1 MKKILVL
8 LSMALAT
15 SGAMA
20 QCGSDYLGTKTLYTP
35 QQLKMSP
42 PPAGYDVVFINHVGR
57 HGARHLTKSV
67 DVAYAY
73 GLLAKADSAGTLTSN
88 GQTLWAMVKRL
99 QKVEQGGTKSITQ
112 EGKNELDGI
121 GRRMYER
128 YPSLFKDQKQLKIAV
143 TKEIRTQQSAEA
155 FVKGLNAKMKDTLSA
170 TFYNDD
176 TDLRF
181 YDSSTEYKK
190 FVEDG
195 NWRETMDKLEA
206 AEHIADFEADFC
218 NGIFKPEFAE
228 KLSAA
233 NKDRFTTDI
242 FGFAAIVPSL
252 KYEIKA
258 AGFSPSDLNI
268 AGLFSCNQLKVLG
281 EISNADENLKKGPG
295 TNVKGIQ
302 VSIAAPLMLDFIK
315 SSESMIS
322 EGKHGVQLRFAHAET
337 IAPIAALMG
346 IDMAS
351 TQAKGAD
358 DINKTW
364 DAAKVIPLSSN
375 IQWVF
380 YKKRGGNKYLVK
392 VLLNEKEVHI
402 NGLPKQNSVYYDY
415 DKLRKF
421 YLNFVSL

>member
-1 MKKILVL
+1 MKKILVF
-8 LSMALAT
+8 LSVMLAA
-15 SGAMA
+15 SGVMA

-57 HGARHLTKSV
+57 HGARHLTKDV
-67 DVAYAY
+67 QVAYAY
-73 GLLAKADSAGTLTSN
+73 GLLTKADSAGVLTPN
-88 GQTLWAMVKRL
+88 GQALWAMVKRL

-143 TKEIRTQQSAEA
+143 TKEIRTQQSAQA
-155 FVKGLNAKMKDTLSA
+155 FMKGLNAKMKDTLSA

-176 TDLRF
+176 PDLRF

-195 NWRETMDKLEA
+195 NWHETMDKLEA
-206 AEHIADFEADFC
+206 AEHIAEIETEFC

-252 KYEIKA
+252 KYEVKA
-258 AGFSPSDLNI
+258 AGFSESDLNI
-268 AGLFSCNQLKVLG
+268 AGLFSCKQLKALG

-295 TNVKGIQ
+295 TDVKGIQ
-302 VSIAAPLMLDFIK
+302 VKIATPLLADFIK
-315 SSESMIS
+315 TSDDMIA
-322 EGKHGVQLRFAHAET
+322 GKYHGVKLRFAHAET
-337 IAPIAALMG
+337 IAPIAALM
-346 IDMAS
+346 DLDVAS
-351 TQAKGAD
+351 KQAKGAD
-358 DINKTW
+358 DINQAW

-380 YKKRGGNKYLVK
+380 YKKRGSDKYLVK
-392 VLLNEKEVHI
+392 VLLNEKEVWI
-402 NGLPKQNSVYYDY
+402 AGLPKQNSPYYDFSAL
-415 DKLRKF
+415 KRF
-421 YLNFVSL
+421 YLEKLSQ